1 MNHWFRSYWQW
12 WVGFGWLIG
21 YEIYALI
28 TRQATLSRLV
38 WRAYRDNIY
47 LPWIVMPI
55 CLTLLVHFFVRKETP
70 FPIALG
76 VMGVVLVVMWWVRR

>member
-1 MNHWFRSYWQW
+1 
-12 WVGFGWLIG
+12 
-21 YEIYALI
+21 
-28 TRQATLSRLV
+28 
-38 WRAYRDNIY
+38 
-47 LPWIVMPI
+47 MPI